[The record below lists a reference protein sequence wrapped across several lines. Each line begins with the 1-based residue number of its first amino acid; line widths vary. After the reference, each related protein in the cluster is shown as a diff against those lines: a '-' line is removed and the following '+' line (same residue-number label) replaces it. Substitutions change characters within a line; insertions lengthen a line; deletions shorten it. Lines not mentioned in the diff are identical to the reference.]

1 MWNLTVEKLGKG
13 EIGEYEYTTD
23 KMNFAAET
31 VEQLV
36 DVMETFQMFGVGK
49 FKYLLIEEKGEK
61 QDE

>member
-1 MWNLTVEKLGKG
+1 MWNLTVEELGKS
-13 EIGEYEYTTD
+13 EIGGYEYTTN

-49 FKYLLIEEKGEK
+49 FKYSLIEEKEEK
-61 QDE
+61 

>member
-36 DVMETFQMFGVGK
+36 DVIETFQMFGSGK
-49 FKYLLIEEKGEK
+49 FKYSFIEEKEEK
-61 QDE
+61 